1 MKNIIMAW
9 RNLWRKPWRT
19 VITGGSVF
27 FGVLFSAL
35 MTSMQYGSYESMID
49 NVVKFYSGYM
59 QVFTEEYH
67 ENKTINNTFEMN
79 DSLRSII
86 ENEKG
91 ITHFTSRLEYFTL
104 TSSDEITK
112 GAMIIGVDPE
122 AENKVTNLEKW
133 VHEGEYL
140 ETNDKGVLVAID
152 LAKYLKIGVGDTL
165 VLYGQG
171 YHGVMAAGLYPV
183 KGILKFPSPEL
194 NKQFVYMELKTC
206 QEFFSAPNRLTSI
219 VLMVEDHYH
228 LPAAMRHL
236 KKEIKLPFMV
246 MSWSELQPE
255 LVSMIEADKAGGV
268 VMKAILYMIITFG
281 IFGTILM
288 MISERQR
295 ELGVMVAIGMQRF
308 RLGLI
313 LFFETIFMGILG
325 ALAGIVGSIPLAFYF
340 YKNPIPLTGDAA
352 KTMIDM
358 GIEPFMYFSMQPDIF
373 YIQAFTVFII
383 TLVIALFPIYKSFTL
398 NLIKALRA

>member
-1 MKNIIMAW
+1 
-9 RNLWRKPWRT
+9 
-19 VITGGSVF
+19 
-27 FGVLFSAL
+27 
-35 MTSMQYGSYESMID
+35 MID

-59 QVFTEEYH
+59 QIFTEEYH

-86 ENEKG
+86 ENEKE
-91 ITHFTSRLEYFTL
+91 ITHYTPRLEYFTL

-112 GAMIIGVDPE
+112 GAMIIGVNPE
-122 AENKVTNLEKW
+122 SENKVTNLEKW

-140 ETNDKGVLVAID
+140 ETNDKSVLVAID

-194 NKQFVYMELKTC
+194 NKQFVYMELNTC
-206 QEFFSAPNRLTSI
+206 QEFFSAPNRLTSL
-219 VLMVEDHYH
+219 VMMVEDHYH
-228 LPAAMRHL
+228 LPVAMRHL
-236 KKEIKLPFMV
+236 KKEIKAPYIL

-255 LVSMIEADKAGGV
+255 LVSMIEADRAGGF
-268 VMKAILYMIITFG
+268 VMKGILYMIITFG

-288 MISERQR
+288 MISERKR
-295 ELGVMVAIGMQRF
+295 ELGVMIAIGMQRF
-308 RLGLI
+308 RLGLV
-313 LFFETIFMGILG
+313 LFFETLMMGILG
-325 ALAGIVGSIPLAFYF
+325 ALAGIAGSIPLAYYF
-340 YKNPIPLTGDAA
+340 FKNPIPLSGDAA

-358 GIEPFMYFSMQPDIF
+358 GIEPYMYFSMHPDVF
-373 YIQAFTVFII
+373 YVQAIIVFII
-383 TLVIALFPIYKSFTL
+383 TLIIALFPIYKSFTL
-398 NLIKALRA
+398 KLTKAFRA